1 MAAMNRNIIRAA
13 NIDPAVKGVL
23 EPIVDKI
30 DTFDAL
36 LPNLSA
42 GELAVLDTALA
53 GTVVA
58 SKAVVYD
65 AAGKVYRSSAS
76 PAAAG
81 TTVADATPMTAEFN
95 TVTGADG
102 TKGVLLPIAAANE
115 IVTVVNTNAAN
126 ALKVY
131 AITGSQINALGST
144 VAFTVTAG
152 QTATFVGRSATL
164 WYTAAATDTIT
175 GLTATAAEL
184 NKNAGVT
191 GGTVTASKTVVV
203 GAAKDV
209 DTLKVALTSV
219 GAGGIEDAITA
230 HVGGTQAAAFAL
242 SVSKSVHNVTVV
254 GSAADSVKLPAATGS
269 GDIHWVKNSAAAN
282 SLQLYGSGTDTIDAV
297 ATATGVAVAAGKS
310 RICVD
315 TAAGLWQ
322 SILGA

>member
-13 NIDPAVKGVL
+13 NIDPAVKAVL

-30 DTFDAL
+30 DTFDAI

-58 SKAVVYD
+58 SKAVIYD
-65 AAGKVYRSSAS
+65 TAGKVYRSSAS

-81 TTVADATPMTAEFN
+81 NSVANATAMTAEFN

-102 TKGVLLPIAAANE
+102 TKGVLLPVAAANE
-115 IVTVVNTNAAN
+115 IVTVVNTDAVN

-152 QTATFVGRSATL
+152 QTATFVGRSTTL
-164 WYTAAATDTIT
+164 WYAAAATDTIT

-184 NKNAGVT
+184 NFNNTSVAGTSV
-191 GGTVTASKTVVV
+191 ASKTLVL
-203 GAAKDV
+203 GANKNT
-209 DTLKVALTSV
+209 DTLKVALVSLGT
-219 GAGGIEDAITA
+219 AGIEDAITA
-230 HVGGTQAAAFAL
+230 HAGGTQAAALAL
-242 SVSKSVHNVTVV
+242 SATKSVHNVTVV

-282 SLQLYGSGTDTIDAV
+282 SLQLYGAGTDTIDAV

>member
-13 NIDPAVKGVL
+13 NIDPAVKAVL

-30 DTFDAL
+30 DTFDAV

-58 SKAVVYD
+58 SKAVIYD
-65 AAGKVYRSSAS
+65 AAGKAHRSSAS

-102 TKGVLLPIAAANE
+102 TKGVLLPVAAADE

-315 TAAGLWQ
+315 TAAGVWQ